1 MKYTF
6 LCLSLALIL
15 TACGSSEKKEAA
27 PVVVSLLGKSFYE
40 PSRSEKVQARLD
52 NDLSLAKSNWEA
64 DPSEDNFIWYGRRL
78 GYLSRF
84 QEAVDVLTTGIEK
97 FPRSAKLYRHRG
109 HRFISLRRFDNAIE
123 DLTKASAL
131 MSPEPLEI
139 EPDGVP
145 NAINTP
151 LSSTQFNVYYHLAL
165 GYYLKGDFVAA
176 EKAYLECLKTCNN
189 DDLLVA
195 VVDWMYMTYRR
206 EGKLD
211 SAKSILTRVTD
222 SMNIVEN
229 DSYYNRCQMYQGKLL
244 PDSLLRVPMSDL
256 DQADLVAATQGYG
269 VGNWFLYNGDSAKA
283 RSIFELVVGGKYFG
297 AFGFIAAEAELARWE
312 K

>member
-6 LCLSLALIL
+6 LCLAVIL
-15 TACGSSEKKEAA
+15 TACGSSEQKEAA
-27 PVVVSLLGKSFYE
+27 PVVESLLGKSFYE
-40 PSRSEKVQARLD
+40 PSRSEKVQARLY
-52 NDLSLAKSNWEA
+52 NDLNLAKANWEA

-84 QEAVDVLTTGIEK
+84 QEAVGVLTTGIEK
-97 FPRSAKLYRHRG
+97 FPNSAKLYRHRG
-109 HRFISLRRFDNAIE
+109 HRFISMRLFDKALE
-123 DLTKASAL
+123 DLKKASAL
-131 MSPEPLEI
+131 MAQLPLEI

-165 GYYLKGDFVAA
+165 AYYLKGDFVSA
-176 EKAYLECLKTCNN
+176 EQAYLECLKTCNN
-189 DDLLVA
+189 DDLRVA
-195 VVDWMYMTYRR
+195 VVDWLYMTYQR
-206 EGKLD
+206 EGKRD
-211 SAKSILTRVTD
+211 FANAILESVTD
-222 SMNIVEN
+222 SMKIIEN
-229 DSYYNRCQMYQGKLL
+229 DSYYNRCRMYQGKLL
-244 PDSLLRVPMSDL
+244 PDSLLSVPMADL

-269 VGNWFLYNGDSAKA
+269 VGNWYLYNGDSAKA